1 MIEHSTSDGAR
12 DGATTAA
19 AAAAAARGADVRA
32 ASCTAASVSAGNTAS
47 AFACTTADAAAADDD
62 DAAAAD
68 AAAAAA
74 ASPPLDEVRRWRSS
88 PPLDR
93 ERLWRGVV
101 LGAVYGA
108 FAGIREAKEL
118 DDYRNSL
125 NDHIEV
131 LTAEVRGNRTKI
143 DALTKALDARDAQA
157 AAR

>member
-1 MIEHSTSDGAR
+1 MVNSVLGGMGNWMMIG
-12 DGATTAA
+12 GIPYAA
-19 AAAAAARGADVRA
+19 ISLAAEMNHTKPSKDLQ
-32 ASCTAASVSAGNTAS
+32 
-47 AFACTTADAAAADDD
+47 AFAIG
-62 DAAAAD
+62 
-68 AAAAAA
+68 
-74 ASPPLDEVRRWRSS
+74 
-88 PPLDR
+88 
-93 ERLWRGVV
+93 GVV